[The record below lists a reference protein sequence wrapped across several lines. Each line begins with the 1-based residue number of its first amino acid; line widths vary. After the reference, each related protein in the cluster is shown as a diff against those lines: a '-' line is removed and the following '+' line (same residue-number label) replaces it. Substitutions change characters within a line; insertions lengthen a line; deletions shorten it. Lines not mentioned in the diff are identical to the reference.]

1 MKHWATPLVV
11 ALAVGC
17 GRTQEFSAPAPA
29 GALACAVREAERIG
43 YERLEGT
50 AEAGVV
56 RLGRHVPP
64 PPGTEPIPPEFQLR
78 DVPGTHLVEGRFES
92 QIRVLERRGRLHVQ
106 VVAERPRAD
115 ADPETVDAAR
125 DARQIVA
132 LCAPAT

>member
-1 MKHWATPLVV
+1 MKRWATPLVV

-17 GRTQEFSAPAPA
+17 SRPPEFSAPAPA
-29 GALACAVREAERIG
+29 GALACAVQEAERIG

-56 RLGRHVPP
+56 RMGRHVPP
-64 PPGTEPIPPEFQLR
+64 PPATESIPPEFQLR
-78 DVPGTHLVEGRFES
+78 DVQGTDLLEGRFET
-92 QIRVLERRGRLHVQ
+92 QIRMRESRGRLHVQ
-106 VVAERPRAD
+106 VAAERPRRD

-125 DARQIVA
+125 DARQIIA